1 MAADSALTEGAYRA
15 SRYIDLGERAAKQEL
30 GETLGNINIPMG
42 KGKKQSSGGTIPSGG
57 EADTSAGVGD
67 NNAQLQEKV
76 EEAELV
82 QTPDEELT
90 DEGNEKKDEVI
101 SEENADNNAAD
112 VEENPTSSNDTNNT
126 NEGLLDLKEQYYD
139 AVKNGDNNLAEQIL
153 NSIDGS
159 ADELEGWKEEIS
171 STASNWTNRSKEN
184 GVDTPRGFGMS
195 LEKDP
200 TTKKWFSDFI
210 NSGEKLVTR
219 NTGSGI
225 EQGVIGPDGEWMTKN
240 QYQKLKESF
249 EVDNDSMNAIHTM
262 SQKFYS
268 LGSEAGPENNW
279 DSNMAMNVQSQVA
292 NIVDQSL
299 AKGNSIIYDS
309 NFGHSSFFDDM
320 VERDQLKGTPY
331 SHLGIDASAFDTD
344 GDGKLSADDEIT
356 EEDRKAIYEAAMT
369 SDLLKDDRRQ
379 WLTNYF
385 TEHIKRN
392 YNASH
397 NIVVDKHLKGAEVVD
412 LK

>member
-1 MAADSALTEGAYRA
+1 M
-15 SRYIDLGERAAKQEL
+15 
-30 GETLGNINIPMG
+30 
-42 KGKKQSSGGTIPSGG
+42 
-57 EADTSAGVGD
+57 
-67 NNAQLQEKV
+67 
-76 EEAELV
+76 
-82 QTPDEELT
+82 
-90 DEGNEKKDEVI
+90 
-101 SEENADNNAAD
+101 
-112 VEENPTSSNDTNNT
+112 
-126 NEGLLDLKEQYYD
+126 
-139 AVKNGDNNLAEQIL
+139 
-153 NSIDGS
+153 
-159 ADELEGWKEEIS
+159 
-171 STASNWTNRSKEN
+171 
-184 GVDTPRGFGMS
+184 
-195 LEKDP
+195 
-200 TTKKWFSDFI
+200 
-210 NSGEKLVTR
+210 VTR
-219 NTGSGI
+219 NTGTGI
-225 EQGVIGPDGEWMTKN
+225 EQGIVGPNGEWMTKN

-279 DSNMAMNVQSQVA
+279 DGNMSMNVQSQVA

-397 NIVVDKHLKGAEVVD
+397 GIVVDKHLKGAEVVE
-412 LK
+412 L